1 MFPALGTAKTAL
13 VQEQYFHYHE
23 IIQNESTRETC
34 VCSVVPKKKRKKEV
48 VRALTSQK
56 LVAAHLKAQIL
67 QKNKLT
73 ELAHD

>member
-34 VCSVVPKKKRKKEV
+34 VCSVVPKKKEKRKLY
-48 VRALTSQK
+48 RR
-56 LVAAHLKAQIL
+56 
-67 QKNKLT
+67 
-73 ELAHD
+73 